1 VKAALAVERFAVLS
15 AHAAMTC
22 RYINSQKVSGDDRR
36 QPRALDAQIAAT
48 SDDPPALTSVV

>member
-1 VKAALAVERFAVLS
+1 VKAAHAVERFAVLS

-36 QPRALDAQIAAT
+36 HPRALDAQIAAT